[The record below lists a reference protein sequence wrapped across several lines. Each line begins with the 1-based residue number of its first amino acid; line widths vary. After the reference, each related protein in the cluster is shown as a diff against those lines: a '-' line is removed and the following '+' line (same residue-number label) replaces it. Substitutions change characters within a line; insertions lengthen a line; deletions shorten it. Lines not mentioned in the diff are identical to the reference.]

1 MGKIIGNDNDFP
13 TIKQVNDVLV
23 GNSNTLDISSYVTE
37 LFNLEDTKN
46 SKSNNILTNSNI
58 IELINKIIN
67 TKIFFIYGKGLFQ
80 DSEIEFM
87 TSCNFCKTNYLEY
100 YNYIISFKICVPTE
114 YNFVY
119 NFVLFKMLDGYFYYK
134 FLAEELSFL

>member
-37 LFNLEDTKN
+37 LFNLEDTEN

-67 TKIFFIYGKGLFQ
+67 NLMSKKEHNI
-80 DSEIEFM
+80 
-87 TSCNFCKTNYLEY
+87 
-100 YNYIISFKICVPTE
+100 
-114 YNFVY
+114 
-119 NFVLFKMLDGYFYYK
+119 
-134 FLAEELSFL
+134 

>member
-46 SKSNNILTNSNI
+46 SINNNILTNSKI

-67 TKIFFIYGKGLFQ
+67 TKIFFIYGKGLLQ
-80 DSEIEFM
+80 DNEIEFM

-100 YNYIISFKICVPTE
+100 YNYIISFKICAPTE
-114 YNFVY
+114 YGFVY
-119 NFVLFKMLDGYFYYK
+119 NFVLFKMLNSYFYYK
-134 FLAEELSFL
+134 FFAEELSFL

>member
-1 MGKIIGNDNDFP
+1 
-13 TIKQVNDVLV
+13 
-23 GNSNTLDISSYVTE
+23 
-37 LFNLEDTKN
+37 
-46 SKSNNILTNSNI
+46 
-58 IELINKIIN
+58 
-67 TKIFFIYGKGLFQ
+67 
-80 DSEIEFM
+80 M